1 MKSVAKETSMKK
13 LLLAIALLALLAS
26 CSKSPTGP
34 AATVPDDIPLTLTS
48 TGSSPAGTI
57 VRIPDNTSYSWGD
70 TVSLTAVPGPG
81 YAFSGWS
88 GDTIAISAS
97 LTIIMRKDMNV
108 YANFIN
114 VSTGKKAFSINTIS
128 RNGSIN
134 FSSAG
139 GVYDSGSV
147 VSVKAIPDY
156 GMKFSTW
163 SGLLTTSDSVTFLV
177 VSKNG
182 TLTANFV
189 IDPNA
194 VFATLHVIPAPVNG
208 KIVLSPSGVQS
219 GNGYKFKPG
228 TNVTITAEPDDNY
241 ELSSWGGS
249 FSAFTPG
256 LTSLTALMDSDYT
269 VSAVFSK
276 MPDGVVWTARTSGA
290 QNGLLSAVWARNQI
304 VVVGYGVILT
314 SPDGVTWTTRDP
326 GTGSCLNSVIFA
338 QNQYVCVGDAGTIL
352 TSPDG
357 ITWTARQSPTTY
369 GLESVIWTG
378 SRFVAVGGEF
388 VNSGLN
394 YNNVITSTDGK
405 TWTSAN
411 GGIGI
416 WYGLASNG
424 RTLVATGYKYDF
436 TTVSDNSMSVMYL
449 SGDGTSWAPGGN
461 DIPEFASLN
470 SIVWSGPST
479 GSGTGKFVAVGGSRD
494 ATYPFTSIYSSPNG
508 TSWTEESAP
517 TEVTLNGVT
526 WTGNNYVA
534 VGDGGVILTSSG
546 NSDWKIQYSGTNLPI
561 YGVAWTGSQ
570 CVAVGNS
577 GMILTSP

>member
-1 MKSVAKETSMKK
+1 MKK
-13 LLLAIALLALLAS
+13 LLLTVALAAMLAV

-34 AATVPDDIPLTLTS
+34 QTGPTDQTFTLT
-48 TGSSPAGTI
+48 TTPASQAGLV
-57 VRIPDNTSYSWGD
+57 VRLPDKDSYNWGD
-70 TVSLTAVPGPG
+70 TVKLMVVPSTG
-81 YAFSGWS
+81 YGFSGWS
-88 GDTIAISAS
+88 GDLTATADTVTIVM
-97 LTIIMRKDMNV
+97 TKDLIV
-108 YANFIN
+108 YANFTN
-114 VSTGKKAFSINTIS
+114 LATGKKVFSIATFAE
-128 RNGSIN
+128 NGTVTLSPL
-134 FSSAG
+134 S
-139 GVYDSGSV
+139 GVYDSGAV
-147 VSVKAIPDY
+147 LSVKATPDY
-156 GMKFSTW
+156 GMKFANWT
-163 SGLLTTSDSVTFLV
+163 GLLTTPDSVTFLV
-177 VSKNG
+177 VTQNG
-182 TLTANFV
+182 TLTAHFTM
-189 IDPNA
+189 DPNA
-194 VFATLHVIPAPVNG
+194 VFATLYVTPAPVNG
-208 KIVLSPSGVQS
+208 TIVLDPAGVQS

-228 TNVTITAEPDDNY
+228 TTVTVTAVPHSGY
-241 ELSSWGGS
+241 EWSAWGGDFVGFGTS
-249 FSAFTPG
+249 STFTVV
-256 LTSLTALMDSDYT
+256 MDSSYIVNASFT
-269 VSAVFSK
+269 KS
-276 MPDGVVWTARTSGA
+276 PDGAVWTKRISGV
-290 QNGLLSAVWARNQI
+290 QNGLLSAVWAQNQI

-326 GTGSCLNSVIFA
+326 GTGSCLNSVTWA

-357 ITWTARQSPTTY
+357 ITWTARQSPTAY

-394 YNNVITSTDGK
+394 YNNVITSLDGK
-405 TWTSAN
+405 TWTSAS

-424 RTLVATGYKYDF
+424 RTLVATGYDYDF

-449 SGDGTSWAPGGN
+449 SSNGSTWTAGGN

-470 SIVWSGPST
+470 SIVWSGL
-479 GSGTGKFVAVGGSRD
+479 KFVAVGGSRD
-494 ATYPFTSIYSSPNG
+494 ATYPFTSIYSSTDGN
-508 TSWTEESAP
+508 SWTEESTP
-517 TEVTLNGVT
+517 TEVMLNGVT

-577 GMILTSP
+577 GTILTSP